1 MEGIRPQRILL
12 RFTHANPCLEGKAQ
26 SDVRV
31 GSDCVPGWKTGG
43 IRPQRILLRFTRTS
57 TCLEGKA
64 QSDVRVGSDCVPGWK
79 MQLEERSVWAVKPCP
94 CWCSGW
100 AEVLIRGPS
109 GNIAW
114 IMRTENLQCQTG
126 SIGDPSVPDITLL
139 FTPLAAKS
147 PDTDST
153 SKWDSGSLKEEEY
166 DSVHADIFGWDSKS
180 ERLIFVVCF
189 ERVGGCVY
197 PVGLPRFI
205 WVGVFTG

>member
-1 MEGIRPQRILL
+1 
-12 RFTHANPCLEGKAQ
+12 
-26 SDVRV
+26 
-31 GSDCVPGWKTGG
+31 
-43 IRPQRILLRFTRTS
+43 
-57 TCLEGKA
+57 
-64 QSDVRVGSDCVPGWK
+64 

-180 ERLIFVVCF
+180 ERLIFFVCF
-189 ERVGGCVY
+189 ERVGGWVY
-197 PVGLPRFI
+197 LVGLPRFI
-205 WVGVFTG
+205 WVGVFTVCVCVCVCVCMFVCLCVCVCVCMCVCVEGCVHHGLAFSSSVFF